1 MNTTTIASFWA
12 VSMLFVLT
20 PGADWAYAMAAGI
33 RHTNVVWAVA
43 GMLAGHLTATVMVTA
58 GLAALLAA
66 SPAAMTV
73 LTVAGAAYLCW
84 LGITTLHRRRAAPA
98 PAETSAPTTG
108 RRLFL
113 TGLGVS
119 LLNPKVFLLFLAL
132 LPQFVTPGTGWPVP
146 AQLLTLGA
154 LHVLNCAIIYS
165 TVAFG
170 ASAVLT
176 ARPRAALAVTTLTG
190 IVLIGLGG
198 VLAVEQL
205 APLLSRI
212 VVF

>member
-1 MNTTTIASFWA
+1 MSTATITAFWA

-33 RHTNVVWAVA
+33 RHTYVVWAVA
-43 GMLAGHLTATVMVTA
+43 GMLAGHLTATLMVTA

-73 LTVAGAAYLCW
+73 LTVAGAVYLCW
-84 LGITTLHRRRAAPA
+84 LGVTTLRHRHAAVPSR
-98 PAETSAPTTG
+98 TSAPATG
-108 RRLFL
+108 HRLFL
-113 TGLGVS
+113 KGLGVS

-132 LPQFVTPGTGWPVP
+132 LPQFVTSGTGLPVP

-165 TVAFG
+165 AVAFG

-176 ARPRAALAVTTLTG
+176 ARPRAAVVVTTITG
-190 IVLIGLGG
+190 IVLVGFGG
-198 VLAVEQL
+198 VLVIEQL
-205 APLLSRI
+205 APHLS
-212 VVF
+212 

>member
-1 MNTTTIASFWA
+1 MNIATIAAFWT

-33 RHTNVVWAVA
+33 RHTNVGWAVA
-43 GMLAGHLTATVMVTA
+43 GLLAGHLTATVMVTA

-66 SPAAMTV
+66 SPTAMTV
-73 LTVAGAAYLCW
+73 LTVAGAVYLCW
-84 LGITTLHRRRAAPA
+84 LGVTTLRHRHAVAT
-98 PAETSAPTTG
+98 AEMLAPTAG
-108 RRLFL
+108 RQLFL
-113 TGLGVS
+113 KGLGVS

-154 LHVLNCAIIYS
+154 LHVLNCAIIYAM
-165 TVAFG
+165 VAFG

-176 ARPRAALAVTTLTG
+176 ARLRPALAVTTLTG
-190 IVLIGLGG
+190 IVLIGFGG

-205 APLLSRI
+205 APHLSRI
-212 VVF
+212 VVP